1 MTAVSVCPKFHRA
14 IELIGGRWTGP
25 ILHVLLAGPARFAA
39 LRDTIPQISDRM
51 LSERLHEL
59 EQEGILVRSVIPE
72 SPVRVE
78 YALSPKGRELQ
89 ASLEAVGRWAERW
102 ISTPA
107 GPDAPSVPRKADP
120 ARPAKR
126 QPQHNRTTVASAGRR
141 REASGRRGS

>member
-1 MTAVSVCPKFHRA
+1 MIAVAVCPKFHRA

-25 ILHVLLAGPARFAA
+25 ILHVLLAGPARFAT

-59 EQEGILVRSVIPE
+59 EQEGVVVRSVIPE

-78 YALSPKGRELQ
+78 YALSTKGRELQ
-89 ASLEAVGRWAERW
+89 TSLEAVGRWAERW
-102 ISTPA
+102 ISAPA
-107 GPDAPSVPRKADP
+107 PDAPSIPRKAHP

-126 QPQHNRTTVASAGRR
+126 QRQRNRTTVASAGRR
-141 REASGRRGS
+141 RDASGRRGS